1 MNKAITDG
9 VVLMPL
15 PFAAGLGVWSSG
27 DGTPGSDTYAVSGDG
42 LFVAADQD
50 FGGCLEVVKSATTSR
65 VRYMGET
72 PILPGC
78 FLQVRARVKA
88 VAGPMP
94 AVRIS
99 GWAGK
104 AGGGHATGLTEVGP
118 VTQLTTYG
126 EVVEIAAIIAVSNR
140 TGVDMIWDDA
150 AYGHF
155 GIDLTGPSGGLV
167 RVDDLIIEDVTN
179 VFARDLMSVV
189 DVRDYGAKGDGTTD
203 DSSAFEAADAAA
215 NGRTVLVSE
224 GVFRIAQNVT
234 IESKIN
240 FQGTVTQP
248 ADKRFVL
255 QQEYNYELY
264 LSAFGDEQIAFK
276 KAFQALLNFTDH
288 ESLDLCGR
296 RIDLT
301 EPMDMQ
307 SADPNRTVFATRRA
321 IRNGQF
327 QASGTTGWTTE
338 NVSSNGTYSVSNPT
352 RLTNVT
358 NIANVQVG
366 SLVMGAGVGREV
378 YVTSLNIGAKIVYLS
393 QPLYD
398 AAGTQNYTFRRFKY
412 LLDFSGFESLSQFIL
427 SDIEFQGNGVASGV
441 MLAPDGLTFHVRDC
455 FFTKPRDRGLTSI
468 GNGCQG
474 MMVDRCQFNSNETA
488 LTVQNRVSIALNT
501 NSNDVKI
508 RDNRVMMF
516 KHLAI
521 LGGSTSLLTGNHW
534 FQGDTQSN
542 GVRMGGVVITT
553 PNPSTVIN
561 NNYIDNNFVEWTN
574 EYSADPALGNQ
585 FSFGGM
591 TITSNMFFASN
602 VADSFKFI
610 VIKPF
615 GPDHFIHGLSV
626 VGNTFR
632 TINGFID
639 GVEKIDT
646 TFADLEFSRM
656 RAVVFSGNAFHG
668 VRNEVSNPAVLT
680 HDQDTAA
687 ATWTLQTEPFLPFE
701 GRARFV
707 DAVVAN
713 GTLRDESNVAVYLA
727 PSVTPSQGAD
737 SRDVVLGWGAAVKGE
752 VRYTVRMDNPL

>member
-393 QPLYD
+393 QQLYD

-516 KHLAI
+516 KHFAI

>member
-126 EVVEIAAIIAVSNR
+126 EVVEVAAIIAVSNR

-516 KHLAI
+516 KHFAI

>member
-126 EVVEIAAIIAVSNR
+126 EVVEVAAIIAVSNR

-307 SADPNRTVFATRRA
+307 SADPIRTVFATRRA

-516 KHLAI
+516 KHFAI

-668 VRNEVSNPAVLT
+668 VRNEVPNPAVLT